1 MMFNPR
7 PMQIEVLK
15 YRQGKMGV
23 SAVPG
28 SGKTHTLSYL
38 AANLI
43 SEGYIN
49 DDQEILVVTLVNSA
63 VNNFSNR
70 ISTFMKGYGLLPN
83 LGYRV
88 LTLHSLAN
96 QIVRERPDLVG
107 IDNDF
112 QIIDERDSHQIF
124 NASVENWIH
133 RNHDLLNS
141 WSKENFSLKDPKIK
155 SAWREAIITIAKNFI
170 RQAKDLQ
177 FTPQD
182 IQDKIRT
189 LNISDPLLH
198 LGVDIYFDYQRAL
211 SYRSS
216 VDFDDLIRFA
226 LIALKS
232 DSDFLSRLRYRWP
245 YILEDEAQDSSLLQ
259 EQILHLLCGKD
270 GNWVRVG
277 DPNQAI
283 YETFTTASPEYLKN
297 FLIQPDVLA
306 KSLPN
311 SGRSTL
317 SIINLANEL
326 ITWSNKTHPVPDL
339 QKSLS
344 EPLILPSP
352 DGDPQPNP
360 PDQQNGIT
368 LYHKKMTA
376 TKELETVALS
386 VKKWLKENPDQTAA
400 ILVPRNDRGAKLVDI
415 LQNNKISYV
424 ELLQSSQSTRE
435 TAKILA
441 DILRFIE
448 NPVQISNI
456 IRIFSTFD
464 KLFYN
469 LEKNVREEI
478 IRLLRSCSNIED
490 FLYPQPLNDWLDR
503 IKPQSTELKE
513 KIDPILNKFRYYLKK
528 WQESADLPIHQFMIS
543 VGQDLFQAQTEL
555 ALTHKLALILEQ
567 FAHNHPDWQLPD
579 FVKELDLVS
588 DNRRKVLGFTEED
601 TGFNPDLHK
610 GKVIVA
616 TYHKAKGL
624 EWDRVYLT
632 SVNNYDFPSAQK
644 SDDSISEK
652 YFYRFPINL
661 EAEAVA
667 KLKALINNEIEE
679 LFLQDGS
686 ATEKSRIDYAAE
698 RLRLFYVG
706 ITRAKKELI
715 ITWNTGDT
723 HHSGTNPL
731 TPSIP
736 FLALQTFMETTIHDR
751 S

>member
-1 MMFNPR
+1 MFNPR
-7 PMQIEVLK
+7 PRQVEVLK

-28 SGKTHTLSYL
+28 SGKTHTLSFL

-43 SEGYIN
+43 SEGYVN
-49 DDQEILVVTLVNSA
+49 DDQEILIVTLVNSA

-70 ISTFMKGYGLLPN
+70 ISSFMKEYGLLPN

-107 IDNDF
+107 IDNNF
-112 QIIDERDSHQIF
+112 QIIDERETNQIL
-124 NASVENWIH
+124 NSSVENWIH

-141 WSKENFSLKDPKIK
+141 WSKENFSLTDPKLK

-177 FTPQD
+177 YTPQNV
-182 IQDKIRT
+182 QEQMRF
-189 LNISDPLLH
+189 LNISDPLLN
-198 LGVDIYFDYQRAL
+198 LGVDIYHDYQRAL
-211 SYRSS
+211 NYRSA
-216 VDFDDLIRFA
+216 VDFDDLIRYA
-226 LIALKS
+226 LMALKS
-232 DSDFLSRLRYRWP
+232 DPEFLIRLRYRWP

-259 EQILHLLCGKD
+259 EQILQLLCGND

-283 YETFTTASPEYLKN
+283 YETFTTASPEHLKN
-297 FLIQPDVLA
+297 FLLQPDVMA

-311 SGRSTL
+311 SGRSAV

-326 ITWSNKTHPVPDL
+326 ILWSNTYHPVPEL
-339 QKSLS
+339 RNSLS
-344 EPLILPSP
+344 KPLILPTP

-360 PDQQNGIT
+360 PDKSNALT
-368 LYHKKMTA
+368 LYDKKMSA
-376 TKELETVALS
+376 IKELETIAFS
-386 VKKWLKENPDQTAA
+386 ARKWLIENPDQTAA
-400 ILVPRNDRGAKLVDI
+400 ILVPRNDRGAKLVEI
-415 LQNNKISYV
+415 LQNNKIPYI
-424 ELLQSSQSTRE
+424 EMLQSSQSTRE

-441 DILRFIE
+441 EILGFIE
-448 NPVQISNI
+448 NPTQILNI
-456 IRIFSTFD
+456 TRIFLSFD
-464 KLFYN
+464 KIFFN
-469 LEKNVREEI
+469 LEKNEREEI
-478 IRLLRSCSNIED
+478 VRLLRSCSNIEE
-490 FLYPQPLNDWLDR
+490 FLYPKPLNDWLDR
-503 IKPQSTELKE
+503 IAILSTETNE
-513 KIDPILNKFRYYLKK
+513 FIVPILEKFRIFLNK
-528 WQESADLPIHQFMIS
+528 WQEGADLPIHQFLIS
-543 VGQDLFQAQTEL
+543 VGQDLFQEQTEL

-567 FAHNHPDWQLPD
+567 LAHNHPDWQLPD
-579 FVKELDLVS
+579 FVKELNLIS

-610 GKVIVA
+610 GKVVVA

-652 YFYRFPINL
+652 YFYRSPINL

-667 KLKALINNEIEE
+667 KLKALVNEDIEE
-679 LFLQDGS
+679 LYLEYGS
-686 ATEKSRIDYAAE
+686 ATEKSRIDYASE

-723 HHSGTNPL
+723 HHSSTNPL
-731 TPSIP
+731 TASIP
-736 FLALQTFMETTIHDR
+736 FLALRTFLETNIHDQ